1 MRKCLRCQGDM
12 VENCDI
18 KAEGRAYGTIISS
31 GTGIFA
37 NRVEKPKVAVCPHC
51 GEISL
56 YVEKTDVFQ
65 K

>member
-1 MRKCLRCQGDM
+1 M